1 MPPASESPSSTKSA
15 DLHRHRTFEDAVAL
29 VVGTLLISLGV
40 TFYVSAGLLTGGIS
54 GLAFLVTYL
63 TGFTFGQAFF
73 VLNLP
78 FYWLALRRMGWRFT
92 IKTFIAVALLSVL
105 TDLRPHFLTLEAVH
119 PAYASVIAGA
129 LLGTGFLIL
138 FRHKASLGG
147 VGILALYLQDRYGWS
162 VGKTQM
168 SIDCVI
174 VLLAL
179 LTLDPVKV
187 GWSVLS
193 AVVLNLILTFNH
205 KPGRYVGS

>member
-1 MPPASESPSSTKSA
+1 M
-15 DLHRHRTFEDAVAL
+15 AL
-29 VVGTLLISLGV
+29 LVGTLLISLGV

-54 GLAFLVTYL
+54 GLAFLATYL

-92 IKTFIAVALLSVL
+92 IKTFIAVALLSIL
-105 TDLRPHFLTLEAVH
+105 TDLRPLFLTVEAIH
-119 PAYASVIAGA
+119 PAYASVLAGA

-162 VGKTQM
+162 VGKVQM

-187 GWSVLS
+187 MWSVLS